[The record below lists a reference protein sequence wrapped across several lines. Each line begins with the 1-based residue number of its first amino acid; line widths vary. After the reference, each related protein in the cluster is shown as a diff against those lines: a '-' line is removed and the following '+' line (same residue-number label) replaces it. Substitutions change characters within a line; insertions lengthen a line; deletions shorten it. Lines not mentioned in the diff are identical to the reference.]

1 MDTLN
6 SGTKLINK
14 SDIRRALP
22 VKGPLGSLIASCA
35 MSLLGLNRIN
45 RLYPSFGAYRGREFT
60 KEAMKTFRI
69 GTDILPEETAYIP
82 KEGPFIVVSN
92 HPFGGWDG
100 IVLYNTVAA
109 VRPEFKILTN
119 FILSMIPNLQD
130 SFLAVNPFSENK
142 KLHSSLP
149 GLKAAVETLQ
159 NGGCVGIF
167 PAGEVSTYYK
177 GCRYPADKEW
187 THTVMKLVST
197 CGVPVLP
204 VYFDGSNSRMFHLLG
219 RIHPMLR
226 TVSLPRELL
235 RRSGSTVTMRIG
247 RLIPA
252 QEIARCSDIRELG
265 GMLRNRVY
273 AMEANVP
280 RNAASVHTSATQE
293 PLIEPVPR
301 TVLQQEMDAL
311 TPLFEA
317 YRYQCFLADTEQIP
331 GMMREIGRR
340 REESFRQ
347 VGEGTG
353 AKIDTDLYDEYY
365 KHLILWDKDAGQLA
379 GAYRLGIGPEI
390 MKKYGVNGFY
400 THTLFRF
407 SDGFVSRLPQCIE
420 LGRSFLSVEY
430 KKEALPLML
439 LIKGLF
445 YTVLRYKEC
454 KWLFGPASITSWLP
468 PFYRSLIVYGL
479 NEMVSSGKEYSGLVS
494 ARTPFRYEFLR
505 TDPKTLLSGRLESI
519 DAFDKYIQ
527 RLSDGHYRIPTLIKK
542 YVKLNAGILAF
553 NVDKDFNYCVDGMIF
568 LDMAAVPRSEIQ
580 MLTKG
585 SDDQESL
592 IDKFY
597 GTGS

>member
-1 MDTLN
+1 MTVKPD
-6 SGTKLINK
+6 TKLINK
-14 SDIRRALP
+14 SDIQKALNL
-22 VKGPLGSLIASCA
+22 KGPAGSLAASCA
-35 MSLLGLNRIN
+35 MSMMGLNRIN
-45 RLYPSFGAYRGREFT
+45 RLYPEFGEFRGREFT
-60 KEAMKTFRI
+60 KAAMKTFRI
-69 GTDILPEETAYIP
+69 SADILQEELEYIP
-82 KEGPFIVVSN
+82 KEGPFIIVSN

-109 VRPEFKILTN
+109 IRPDFKIMTN
-119 FILSMIPNLQD
+119 FILSHIPNLKD
-130 SFLAVNPFSENK
+130 SFLAVNPFSDNK
-142 KLHSSLP
+142 
-149 GLKAAVETLQ
+149 GLKSSFSGIKAAMEILEK
-159 NGGCVGIF
+159 GGCVGIF
-167 PAGEVSTYYK
+167 PAGEVSTRYK
-177 GCRYPADKEW
+177 GYSRPADKAW
-187 THTVMKLVST
+187 SGTVMKLIRNS
-197 CGVPVLP
+197 GVPVVP
-204 VYFDGSNSRMFHLLG
+204 VYFDGTNSRWFHFVG
-219 RIHPMLR
+219 KIHPMLR
-226 TVSLPRELL
+226 TVNLPNELL
-235 RRSGSTVTMRIG
+235 KRSGRTVTMRIG
-247 RLIPA
+247 RPFPA
-252 QEIARCSDIRELG
+252 SEIQRYDDIKELG
-265 GMLRNRVY
+265 RMLRNRVY
-273 AMEANVP
+273 AMEANTP
-280 RNAASVHTSATQE
+280 GRFEVHLTERPQE
-293 PLIEPVPR
+293 PLIPPVDSR
-301 TVLQQEMDAL
+301 ELAKEMDAL

-420 LGRSFLSVEY
+420 QGRSFLSVEY

-505 TDPKTLLSGRLESI
+505 TDPKILLSGRLESI

-585 SDDQESL
+585 CDDQESL